1 MNTHQIDITLFSSE
15 SCPPCQALKHR
26 LSLWHQDHKDL
37 MIRTIPIDEK
47 KDVAAKY
54 GVLSAPT
61 IIVFID
67 GQETI
72 RAAGYFSLDE
82 LLQKVERY
90 ESLF

>member
-1 MNTHQIDITLFSSE
+1 MNTHQIDLTLFSSE

-26 LSLWHQDHKDL
+26 LSLWHQDHKNL
-37 MIRTIPIDEK
+37 LVHFISIDEK

-67 GQETI
+67 GQEAI

>member
-37 MIRTIPIDEK
+37 MIRTISIDEK

-67 GQETI
+67 GQEAI